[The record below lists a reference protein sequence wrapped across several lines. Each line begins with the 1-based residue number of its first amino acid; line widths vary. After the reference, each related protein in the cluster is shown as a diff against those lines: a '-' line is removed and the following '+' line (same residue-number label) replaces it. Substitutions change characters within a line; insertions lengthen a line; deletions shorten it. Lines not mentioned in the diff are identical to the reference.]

1 MSATL
6 ISVIMPTYNRADYLM
21 PAIKSVLEQDT
32 PCELELIIVD
42 DCSTDA
48 TEDSIK
54 GLEDARVKYLRNH
67 KNIGAAA
74 SRNRGIELASGKY
87 IAFIDSDTYWYKN
100 KLSEQLALMEQCR
113 GSNVGVIYSGF
124 RKQQRSGW
132 KSVPAEFHDGNLS
145 NLLLSGNFIDTP
157 SALVDA
163 DILRRVGCFDEKLP
177 RFQDWDLFLRIS
189 EISEFLSVKVPLLD
203 SLTLADAISANDKA
217 RNIALIRIYEKYSDR
232 FALHKKSNR
241 RMVAKIVNSYLLLG
255 DSSSARDFLLPN
267 MSKLGVVHGFLWKLI
282 CRLPKGSV
290 KQLNQLKKR
299 I

>member
-21 PAIKSVLEQDT
+21 PAIKSVLDQDA

-48 TEDSIK
+48 TEDSIRGIK
-54 GLEDARVKYLRNH
+54 DARVKYLKNH

-74 SRNRGIELASGKY
+74 SRNRGIELAGGQY

-100 KLSEQLALMEQCR
+100 KLSDQLALMEQCR
-113 GSNVGVIYSGF
+113 GSNVKVIYSGF
-124 RKQQRSGW
+124 RKQQRNGW

-145 NLLLSGNFIDTP
+145 GLLLNGNFIDTP

-163 DILRRVGCFDEKLP
+163 DTLRKVGCFDEKLP

-189 EISEFLSVKVPLLD
+189 EISEFLSVKAPLLD

-217 RNIALIRIYEKYSDR
+217 RNIALIRIYEKYSGR
-232 FALHKKSNR
+232 FASQKKSNE
-241 RMVAKIVNSYLLLG
+241 RMVAKIINSYLLLG
-255 DSSSARDFLLPN
+255 DSSSAKDFLLRN
-267 MSKLGVVHGFLWKLI
+267 TSKLSPAHAFLWRLI
-282 CRLPKGSV
+282 CRLPRGSV
-290 KQLNQLKKR
+290 KQLNKLKKHL
-299 I
+299 

>member
-21 PAIKSVLEQDT
+21 PAIKSVLDQDA

-48 TEDSIK
+48 TENSIRGIK
-54 GLEDARVKYLRNH
+54 DARVKYLKNH

-74 SRNRGIELASGKY
+74 SRNRGIELAGGQY

-100 KLSEQLALMEQCR
+100 KLSDQLALMEQCR
-113 GSNVGVIYSGF
+113 GSNVKVIYSGF
-124 RKQQRSGW
+124 RKQQRNGW

-145 NLLLSGNFIDTP
+145 GLLLNGNFIDTP

-163 DILRRVGCFDEKLP
+163 DTLRKVGCFDEKLP

-189 EISEFLSVKVPLLD
+189 EISEFLSVKAPLLD

-217 RNIALIRIYEKYSDR
+217 RNIALIRIYEKYSGR
-232 FALHKKSNR
+232 FASQKNL
-241 RMVAKIVNSYLLLG
+241 
-255 DSSSARDFLLPN
+255 
-267 MSKLGVVHGFLWKLI
+267 MSVWS
-282 CRLPKGSV
+282 PK
-290 KQLNQLKKR
+290 
-299 I
+299 